1 MFFFG
6 NLPPRIRF
14 PDREYSSN
22 FYTSLETSFS
32 CSKSDSAVQLK
43 TISEKVYGDIKRE
56 PVAMAR
62 QRRWTT
68 RNSSREDPARILLD
82 LACECPC
89 GKGMRVTRKKGA
101 RERAVVRERRQGV
114 AWGEALEETRRRI
127 DRSGLEWRA
136 CESGHQWSR
145 EGSFDEPSRP
155 WAKEDGD

>member
-6 NLPPRIRF
+6 NLPSRIRF